1 MWIHILVSIDVT
13 ARTPLH
19 LARLLNEFKF
29 KWLLGGIGG
38 WGIIWLKKASLN
50 NI

>member
-1 MWIHILVSIDVT
+1 MWIFIPILVSVDVT

-19 LARLLNEFKF
+19 LARLLNEFKWF
-29 KWLLGGIGG
+29 LGGSGAGG
-38 WGIIWLKKASLN
+38 IWLKKASLN